1 MLRRKRRRRVQEI
14 PQSSLSDLAF
24 LLLIFFITSM
34 DFTIE
39 QGLPFVLPSAHRSVS
54 IEVEPSEV
62 FRVQVLE
69 SSGVTV
75 DGKPVGLPEIA
86 GMLRA
91 RNAQRRA
98 AGEPELIVVIE
109 THPQAEYQ
117 LTVGILDQVRAADSR
132 RVSLQMLKEAP

>member
-1 MLRRKRRRRVQEI
+1 MLRRNRRRRAQEI

-39 QGLPFVLPSAHRSVS
+39 QGLPFVLPSAQRSVS
-54 IEVEPSEV
+54 IEVEPTEV
-62 FRVQVLE
+62 FRVQVLDN
-69 SSGVTV
+69 SAVTV
-75 DGKPVGLPEIA
+75 DGAPVALQQISA
-86 GMLRA
+86 MLRS

-98 AGEPELIVVIE
+98 SGEPELIVVIE

-132 RVSLQMLKEAP
+132 RVSLQMLQEAP

>member
-1 MLRRKRRRRVQEI
+1 MLRRNRRRRAQEI

-39 QGLPFVLPSAHRSVS
+39 QGLPFVLPSAQRSVS

-62 FRVQVLE
+62 FRVQVLDD
-69 SSGVTV
+69 SAVTV
-75 DGKPVGLPEIA
+75 DGALVALPQIA
-86 GMLRA
+86 GMLRS

-98 AGEPELIVVIE
+98 SGEPELIVVIE

-132 RVSLQMLKEAP
+132 RVSLQMLQEAP